1 MCGIAGYIGI
11 KNSATAQNE
20 TDIKEMTKVLKHRGP
35 DSSDM
40 FVSSNAI
47 LGNTRLSI
55 IDISDNGNLPMC
67 NSDKSI
73 WLCYNG
79 EVSNFK
85 ELKQKYQLDKKF
97 HFKSTTDTEV
107 VLYLYELLGIDFLQE
122 LSGMFAFCIYD
133 SRKQLAYIV
142 RDFYGILP
150 CYFSFTPDG
159 LYFASEIKAFHSI
172 HNINLTLNKTALQ
185 HYFSLGYMPDNLTP
199 FNEITELRPSEF
211 IKINLAEKRHSFHT
225 YYSFNYKENH
235 SIGEKEAIET
245 TRELLIGSVKRNLV
259 SDAPLG
265 MTLSGGIDTSAMLGI
280 VKYLG
285 LSKRM
290 HTFSLR
296 MGEKSFDESPYQ
308 RLMAEYANSIHHEI
322 TVKPEDVIENI
333 VTQIAYTD
341 EPNVNGACIPSFI
354 LAKHASKHVKVLL
367 SGEGGDELFNA
378 YPTIAAYQYRKLYRK
393 AIPKFLRSAIQNTI
407 HALPANYS
415 KLSFDF
421 KAKRFTSGVELDTP
435 DAHLHWRY
443 VFTENQKSE
452 LLTTY
457 NSDIPTV
464 NYYRKLF
471 YESGIEHDI
480 NRLSLIDMRHFFIDD
495 LMVKNDRTFL
505 ANSVEGR
512 FPFMDRILVDY
523 VTQLP
528 VKYRVKGF
536 SGLRWVEKEAMKPFF
551 PNEIYK
557 RDGFGLEMPHAIWFL
572 DELGTFAEKYLN
584 KKFVEQTEILN
595 WNYVEQIWKIHLS
608 GKQDFGRPLW
618 SILNFLIW
626 FDLFVLNKNHT
637 QYRN

>member
-11 KNSATAQNE
+11 KNSATTQNE

-35 DSSDM
+35 DSSSV
-40 FVSSNAI
+40 FVSSNII
-47 LGNTRLSI
+47 LGNTRLSV
-55 IDISDNGNLPMC
+55 IDISDNGKLPMH
-67 NSDKSI
+67 NSDKTI

-85 ELKQKYQLDKKF
+85 ELKQKYQLDNKF

-107 VLYLYELLGIDFLQE
+107 VLYLYELLGIDFLHE

-133 SRKQLAYIV
+133 SRKQLVYIV

-150 CYFSFTPDG
+150 CYFSFTPNG

-172 HNINLTLNKTALQ
+172 QNLNLTLNKIALQ

-211 IKINLAEKRHSFHT
+211 IQINLEEKSYSFHT

-235 SIGEKEAIET
+235 SIGKKEAVET
-245 TRELLIGSVKRNLV
+245 TRELLIDSVKRNLL

-280 VKYLG
+280 VKHLG

-290 HTFSLR
+290 HTFSLK

-308 RLMAEYANSIHHEI
+308 QLMAKYASTIHHEI

-378 YPTIAAYQYRKLYRK
+378 YPTIAAYQYRKLYRSL
-393 AIPKFLRSAIQNTI
+393 APKFLRNAFQKAI
-407 HALPANYS
+407 HSLPANYS

-435 DAHLHWRY
+435 DSHLHWRY
-443 VFTENQKSE
+443 VFTELQKSE
-452 LLTTY
+452 LLNTY
-457 NSDIPTV
+457 NPDIPTV

-480 NRLSLIDMRHFFIDD
+480 NRLSLIDMRHFFVDD

-572 DELGTFAEKYLN
+572 NELGAFAEKYLN

-595 WNYVEQIWKIHLS
+595 WNYVEQIWNIHLS

-626 FDLFVLNKNHT
+626 FDLFVLNKNHA
-637 QYRN
+637 QFRA